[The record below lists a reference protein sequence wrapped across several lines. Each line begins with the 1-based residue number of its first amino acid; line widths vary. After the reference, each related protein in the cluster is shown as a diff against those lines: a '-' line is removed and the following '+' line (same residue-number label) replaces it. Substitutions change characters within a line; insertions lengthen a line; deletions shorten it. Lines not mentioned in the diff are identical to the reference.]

1 MSLGESIL
9 DHYELFLGKY
19 IGVDKYTSGEYVIQ
33 LLGFDRTFKDC
44 LTFASLGLSN
54 YSNLMIIVLLYLR
67 MLYFMFFN
75 NKWIL
80 AEVQ

>member
-33 LLGFDRTFKDC
+33 PVSYTH
-44 LTFASLGLSN
+44 LTLPTICS
-54 YSNLMIIVLLYLR
+54 V
-67 MLYFMFFN
+67 
-75 NKWIL
+75 
-80 AEVQ
+80 

>member
-33 LLGFDRTFKDC
+33 LLGPRQIISHPTQRTPNR
-44 LTFASLGLSN
+44 LN
-54 YSNLMIIVLLYLR
+54 
-67 MLYFMFFN
+67 
-75 NKWIL
+75 
-80 AEVQ
+80 

>member
-44 LTFASLGLSN
+44 LTFASLGLS
-54 YSNLMIIVLLYLR
+54 YY
-67 MLYFMFFN
+67 
-75 NKWIL
+75 
-80 AEVQ
+80 

>member
-33 LLGFDRTFKDC
+33 LLGFDRTFKDSHLWDC
-44 LTFASLGLSN
+44 Q
-54 YSNLMIIVLLYLR
+54 IIR
-67 MLYFMFFN
+67 
-75 NKWIL
+75 I
-80 AEVQ
+80 

>member
-33 LLGFDRTFKDC
+33 IWD
-44 LTFASLGLSN
+44 LTERLK
-54 YSNLMIIVLLYLR
+54 IV
-67 MLYFMFFN
+67 
-75 NKWIL
+75 
-80 AEVQ
+80 

>member
-33 LLGFDRTFKDC
+33 LLGFDRTFNIRIFRTVK
-44 LTFASLGLSN
+44 LFE
-54 YSNLMIIVLLYLR
+54 
-67 MLYFMFFN
+67 FN
-75 NKWIL
+75 
-80 AEVQ
+80 